1 LLRLSQCSRQMV
13 LVRAGICAVLA
24 VLVVAPLWPA
34 DASQDQ
40 PTKQDPSQKSDL
52 KHKDEGKVPNSK
64 ESQKTL
70 ERMIKAGEAN
80 KLSPAEVIVETAI
93 IAYGNRNALKTA
105 RAAVEE
111 DGTIKLATDQGDVTG
126 DYKMRSIRKDKSWAD
141 LLRNDLSLKPPTP
154 SQRTGAPPDV
164 KYVIAFNGASVWS
177 AQNGQYVN
185 PRPEVEAAFRA
196 QLTHDYTNLLRYKE
210 DGSKIELVGPEN
222 VVGIDTNVI
231 DLTMPDG
238 QKTRYWL
245 SAKTYRILHMEYDLK
260 VGDSATA
267 MKFRVSYYPPY
278 KIVQNT
284 LVPGRRVMEQNGKV
298 VQEIN
303 VNTCTYSAK
312 IDPEVFQHLQSS

>member
-24 VLVVAPLWPA
+24 VLVVAPLRPA

-105 RAAVEE
+105 RAAIEE

-126 DYKMRSIRKDKSWAD
+126 DYKMRSIRKDKSWGD
-141 LLRNDLSLKPPTP
+141 LLRNDLSLKPPAP

-260 VGDSATA
+260 IGDSATA

>member
-1 LLRLSQCSRQMV
+1 MLRLSQRSHQMV

-40 PTKQDPSQKSDL
+40 PAKQDPSQKSDL

-64 ESQKTL
+64 DSQKTL

-105 RAAVEE
+105 RAAIEE
-111 DGTIKLATDQGDVTG
+111 DGTIKLATDQGDISG

-141 LLRNDLSLKPPTP
+141 LLRNDLSLKPPAP
-154 SQRTGAPPDV
+154 AQQSGAAPAV

-231 DLTMPDG
+231 DLTMADG
-238 QKTRYWL
+238 TKTRYWL

-260 VGDSATA
+260 VGDSTP

>member
-1 LLRLSQCSRQMV
+1 
-13 LVRAGICAVLA
+13 VRVGTCAVLSI
-24 VLVVAPLWPA
+24 LVAAPLWSTS
-34 DASQDQ
+34 ASQEQ
-40 PTKQDPSQKSDL
+40 PSKQDPSQKADL
-52 KHKDEGKVPNSK
+52 KHKDEGKVPTSK
-64 ESQKTL
+64 ESQKAL
-70 ERMIKAGEAN
+70 EKMIKAGEAA
-80 KLSPAEVIVETAI
+80 KLSPVEVIVETTI
-93 IAYGNRNALKTA
+93 IAYGNRNALKAA
-105 RAAVEE
+105 RAAIEE
-111 DGTIKLATDQGDVTG
+111 DGTIKLATDQGDISG
-126 DYKMRSIRKDKSWAD
+126 DYKLRSIRKDKSWAD
-141 LLRNDLSLKPPTP
+141 LLRNDLTLKPPTP
-154 SQRTGAPPDV
+154 AQRAGAAPEV

-222 VVGIDTNVI
+222 VVGIDTNVV

-260 VGDSATA
+260 IGEGKSP

-278 KIVQNT
+278 KVVQNT

-303 VNTCTYSAK
+303 VNNCTYSAK

>member
-1 LLRLSQCSRQMV
+1 LIRLSQHFCQS
-13 LVRAGICAVLA
+13 LLARAAILALLAGLVLA
-24 VLVVAPLWPA
+24 PSMAASTYQEQPA
-34 DASQDQ
+34 
-40 PTKQDPSQKSDL
+40 KQDPAKKDDL

-64 ESQKTL
+64 ESQKAL
-70 ERMIKAGEAN
+70 EKMIRVGEAN

-93 IAYGNRNALKTA
+93 IAYGNRNALKAA
-105 RAAVEE
+105 RASIEE
-111 DGTIKLATDQGDVTG
+111 QGTIKLATDQGDITG
-126 DYKMRSIRKDKSWAD
+126 DYRMRSIRKDKSWAD
-141 LLRNDLSLKPPTP
+141 LLRNDLELKPPAGA
-154 SQRTGAPPDV
+154 QRAGAAPQV

-185 PRPEVEAAFRA
+185 PRPEAEAAFRA

-245 SAKTYRILHMEYDLK
+245 STKTYRILHMEYDLK
-260 VGDSATA
+260 IGDGAPL
-267 MKFRVSYYPPY
+267 KFRVSYYPPFRV
-278 KIVQNT
+278 VQNT
-284 LVPGRRVMEQNGKV
+284 LAPARRVMEQNGKF

-303 VNTCTYSAK
+303 VNNFIFSAK